1 MPRLLWNILIPILL
15 IGGAALAV
23 FFGLNALLPPQKP
36 LNPAAG
42 QSAPAKTTAPVTTP
56 APAATAEPKPAP
68 SANPAA
74 TATGTSS
81 GVPAKQEGS
90 LVQLSTTQLTG
101 DVAALE
107 KRLAQAGPVRY
118 RILVVDDAA
127 GTDKTDYVDV
137 LASKWNEPKADT
149 LLLVVFAREGF
160 DIRFYMGTNF
170 HTKGVKVAEML
181 GLIRGQYFPRS
192 SKGDAAGGLIALI
205 QAVDQ
210 RMSQ

>member
-23 FFGLNALLPPQKP
+23 FYGLNALLPSQKP
-36 LNPAAG
+36 LNTGAG
-42 QSAPAKTTAPVTTP
+42 QSAPAGTAAPVTAPTPATTPDPKP
-56 APAATAEPKPAP
+56 APAAT
-68 SANPAA
+68 SA
-74 TATGTSS
+74 ATGTST

-107 KRLAQAGPVRY
+107 RRLAQTGVVRY
-118 RILVVDDAA
+118 RILVVDDA
-127 GTDKTDYVDV
+127 GGGDKTDYVDE
-137 LASKWNEPKADT
+137 LAVKWNEPKPDT

-160 DIRFYMGTNF
+160 DIRFYMGNEF
-170 HTKGVKVAEML
+170 HTKGIKVADML
-181 GLIRGQYFPRS
+181 GWIRGEYFPRS

>member
-23 FFGLNALLPPQKP
+23 FYGLNALLPSEKP
-36 LNPAAG
+36 LNAGAG
-42 QSAPAKTTAPVTTP
+42 QTAPAKTTTPVTTP
-56 APAATAEPKPAP
+56 APPATSDPKPAP
-68 SANPAA
+68 STTP
-74 TATGTSS
+74 ATGTST

-107 KRLAQAGPVRY
+107 RRLAQAGVVRY
-118 RILVVDDAA
+118 RILVVDDA
-127 GTDKTDYVDV
+127 GGEDKTDYVDE
-137 LASKWNEPKADT
+137 LAGKWNEPKADT

-160 DIRFYMGTNF
+160 DIRFYMGNEF
-170 HTKGVKVAEML
+170 HTKGIKVADML
-181 GLIRGQYFPRS
+181 GWIRGEYFPRS